1 MIDSETFLDRH
12 LLKTVNTKRNMT
24 IDKELLH
31 QAIKTWGIEAQCDM
45 IIEECIELALA
56 VQKLKRKR
64 GDREA
69 KITAVIDEIADVRI
83 IIEQA
88 MIIFADPENR
98 IQERIDFKM
107 NRLKE
112 RLAEKAM

>member
-1 MIDSETFLDRH
+1 M
-12 LLKTVNTKRNMT
+12 KT

-31 QAIKTWGIEAQCDM
+31 QAINTWGVEAQCDM
-45 IIEECIELALA
+45 IVEECLELALA

-64 GDREA
+64 GDQEA
-69 KITAVIDEIADVRI
+69 KITAIIDEIADVRI